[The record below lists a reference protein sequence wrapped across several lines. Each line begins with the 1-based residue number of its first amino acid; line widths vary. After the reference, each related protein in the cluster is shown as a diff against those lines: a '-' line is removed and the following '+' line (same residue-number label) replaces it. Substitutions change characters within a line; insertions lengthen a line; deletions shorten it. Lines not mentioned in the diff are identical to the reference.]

1 MSPFLTIIVGM
12 NDVLIGNLTS
22 LFAMVTDSISGTRH
36 KQKSILFYQSISQIF
51 YGVSSI
57 ILKGY
62 SSAVQNAV
70 GILRNIAAIKRI
82 NSKVLEW
89 TLVLMGVVLGVAF
102 NNRGLL
108 GLVPVVANFE
118 YSVCVFRFKDNEKGL
133 KISFV
138 IDMVM
143 FAFFNVMILNYVGA
157 LACIM
162 VGITTVLS
170 LIHGNPSHEA

>member
-1 MSPFLTIIVGM
+1 M

-36 KQKSILFYQSISQIF
+36 KQKSILFYQSISQVF
-51 YGVSSI
+51 YGVSSV

-70 GILRNIAAIKRI
+70 GILRNVTAIYRI

-89 TLVLMGVVLGVAF
+89 TLVLLGVVLGVAF

-108 GLVPVVANFE
+108 GLVPVIANFE
-118 YSVCVFRFKDNEKGL
+118 YSVCVFRFKDNERAL

-138 IDMVM
+138 VDMVG
-143 FAFFNVMILNYVGA
+143 FVFFNIMIKNYVA
-157 LACIM
+157 AFACTVACI
-162 VGITTVLS
+162 TTIVS
-170 LIHGNPSHEA
+170 LLHSSASHEA